1 MVPSHPMRTL
11 CIDIGGS
18 GLKAI
23 VVDATGQPLA
33 DRVRVPTPEDAT
45 PDAVLAAIHGLIA
58 ELPAFDRASIGFPG
72 VVIDGVTRGAH
83 NLDAGWAG
91 FPLTERF
98 AADTGKPT
106 RAANDAGIQGL
117 GVIEGRGVEL
127 VLTLGTG
134 MGFALFV
141 DGLYVPN
148 IEMAHHVFRNH
159 TTYEQRVGDH
169 ARRKVGNRRWRRR
182 VVAVITQLAPIFNY
196 RSLYIGGGNAV
207 HLKPELLP
215 EGVRLVDNVAGLL
228 GGIKLWR

>member
-1 MVPSHPMRTL
+1 MHTL
-11 CIDIGGS
+11 CIDIGGT

-45 PDAVLAAIHGLIA
+45 PDTVLAALHGLIA
-58 ELPAFDRASIGFPG
+58 DLPQFDRISIGFPG

-83 NLDAGWAG
+83 NLDAGWVG
-91 FPLTERF
+91 CPLAERF
-98 AADTGKPT
+98 TADTGKPT

-141 DGLYVPN
+141 DGRYVPN
-148 IEMAHHVFRNH
+148 IEMAHHVYRNRK
-159 TTYEQRVGDH
+159 TYEERVGNQ
-169 ARRKVGNRRWRRR
+169 AREQVGNRRWRRR
-182 VVAVITQLAPIFNY
+182 VNAVIAQLAPIFNY
-196 RSLYIGGGNAV
+196 RQLYLGGGNTK

-228 GGIKLWR
+228 GGIKLWT

>member
-1 MVPSHPMRTL
+1 MYTL

-23 VVDATGQPLA
+23 VVDAEGQPLA

-45 PDAVLAAIHGLIA
+45 PDAVLAALHALIA
-58 ELPAFDRASIGFPG
+58 DLPAFDRVSIGFPG

-83 NLDAGWAG
+83 NLDAGWSG
-91 FPLTERF
+91 FPLAERF

-117 GVIEGRGVEL
+117 GVIQGRGVEL

-141 DGLYVPN
+141 DGTYVPN
-148 IEMAHHVFRNH
+148 IEMAHHISH
-159 TTYEQRVGDH
+159 KGKTYEERVGNG
-169 ARRKVGNRRWRRR
+169 ARKRVGNGRWRRR
-182 VVAVITQLAPIFNY
+182 VAAVIAQLAPIFNY
-196 RSLYIGGGNAV
+196 RQLYLGGGNTK
-207 HLKPELLP
+207 HLKPEQLP

>member
-1 MVPSHPMRTL
+1 MRTL

-45 PDAVLAAIHGLIA
+45 PDTVLAALHGLIA
-58 ELPAFDRASIGFPG
+58 DLPEFDRVSIGFPG

-98 AADTGKPT
+98 TADTGKPT

-127 VLTLGTG
+127 VITLGTG

-141 DGLYVPN
+141 DGHYVPN
-148 IEMAHHVFRNH
+148 IEMAHHVYRNRK
-159 TTYEQRVGDH
+159 TYEERVGNQ
-169 ARRKVGNRRWRRR
+169 AREQVGNRRWRRR
-182 VVAVITQLAPIFNY
+182 VSAVINQLAPIFNY
-196 RSLYIGGGNAV
+196 RHLFLGGGNTK

-228 GGIKLWR
+228 GGIKLWN